1 MNEGKGSEQEIKQR
15 GGRKNRSPWGR
26 KPMVSSEVWK
36 WAKEQSGIG
45 KETSKA
51 GYYHKKY

>member
-1 MNEGKGSEQEIKQR
+1 MNEGKDKGEQLKQR
-15 GGRKNRSPWGR
+15 GGRRNNSPWF
-26 KPMVSSEVWK
+26 KQQMVSNEVYN